1 MNILVLHK
9 NFKIKMNQR
18 LILYTIIFLSSLYFP
33 LNAEENGF
41 LSVYS
46 EPSGLRIYLDGDF
59 IGTTPIL
66 NYAYKPGE
74 YSISIF
80 SSDTIEQKYWR
91 ITSGSLGSRLSAVWD
106 LSKVGAGTQRVKII
120 SNQNSEVFF
129 SLKKINRAPTK
140 MKLATTCC
148 LGTSF
153 SVAFLVGYLV
163 AHIIAGN

>member
-1 MNILVLHK
+1 MNH
-9 NFKIKMNQR
+9 R
-18 LILYTIIFLSSLYFP
+18 LILYITICLTSLCFP
-33 LNAEENGF
+33 LNATESGF

-91 ITSGSLGSRLSAVWD
+91 ITTGSLSTRISALWD

-120 SNQNSEVFF
+120 ANQNSEVFF
-129 SLKKINRAPTK
+129 SLAKINRAPTK
-140 MKLATTCC
+140 MKLATSCC

-153 SVAFLVGYLV
+153 SVAFLIGYFV
-163 AHIIAGN
+163 AHIVAGN